1 MPKQS
6 YGAVPKGRS
15 QSLLFA
21 LLDFANDSLDADED
35 QLDRLRGQIETQWQ
49 SAERLVVRTKLRYLQ
64 TLSRL
69 ATPNAPLTLPQ
80 IKTALKSFTD
90 FLEILED
97 NRTIT
102 RGSENWHFTLTFW
115 GDRWERNYNLDCF
128 GQAWESR
135 RAGGTT
141 QVPPKAKAQKTEP
154 QTQHDWWSICR
165 NALSTRLTSNPLTAV
180 DGMVFELGDLYV
192 PLGVVPNSFSD
203 EDSESEGNSQSYTP
217 ALFVQNNAAA
227 GQAKTIIVTN

>member
-21 LLDFANDSLDADED
+21 LLDFANDALDADET
-35 QLDRLRGQIETQWQ
+35 QVDRLRGQIETQWQ
-49 SAERLVVRTKLRYLQ
+49 SSERLVVRTKLRYLQ
-64 TLSRL
+64 NLSRL
-69 ATPNAPLTLPQ
+69 ATPDAPLTLPQ

-115 GDRWERNYNLDCF
+115 GDRWERDYNLDCF
-128 GQAWESR
+128 EQAWESR
-135 RAGGTT
+135 RSGGNTP
-141 QVPPKAKAQKTEP
+141 VSPKSKAKTVATHFDK
-154 QTQHDWWSICR
+154 
-165 NALSTRLTSNPLTAV
+165 
-180 DGMVFELGDLYV
+180 
-192 PLGVVPNSFSD
+192 
-203 EDSESEGNSQSYTP
+203 
-217 ALFVQNNAAA
+217 
-227 GQAKTIIVTN
+227 